1 MDGMCAE
8 QAADNVTVK
17 WFVEKAKTI
26 LLLLDE
32 QGNIKYANQA
42 FKQLMS
48 ISFTDSTDQ
57 SLFHFIHE
65 EDREE
70 VTKRLLF
77 FNENFPFTPF
87 SSRYCHD
94 KERYGHLF
102 WQEAEKTEE
111 GWVQVMAES
120 IEEKSEGCQQE
131 SWLHFIAN
139 HTEDPGYIIDLCGR
153 VLLVNESFEQLYG
166 WSKTEVIG
174 NISPVIP
181 SEYRHEWHNKMEEV
195 RQAKK
200 PVTFQSVRKKR
211 DGTTFPVS
219 VTMSPIYERTGRV
232 FLCLALTKDLTE
244 YFETRLLVE
253 QQNKVIAERERLLLD
268 ITENITEMISL
279 FDLKLNKFLYISPS
293 YEKFFNISIEKL
305 YETPEIMLE
314 NCHPEDLQKLIGFF
328 CKPTTETRELEYR
341 VLKNKEGEP
350 GWMHTKITPI
360 ADEDGTINRWI
371 NISRDITDLKKRE
384 LMIRKWDKLSAVGQL
399 AAGIAHEVRNP
410 LTSVK
415 GFMQLLA
422 QETNNKYTDIILS
435 ELERIEFI
443 MNEFL
448 VLAKP
453 HQDIQMKLSNINE
466 VLGEVVE
473 FMKPEAL
480 LYGVDIYPD
489 FYKPLPFVYC
499 EPKQIKQVIINLIK
513 NAIDAMPSGGNIYL
527 TTSIT
532 DDKQAAIEVRD
543 EGTGISTERLERLGE
558 PFYSNKEKGTG
569 LGLMMCYK
577 IIENHQGTI
586 QFTSTEGKGTTVSVL
601 LPLVYKDQ

>member
-1 MDGMCAE
+1 MDEMCTE
-8 QAADNVTVK
+8 QAAANKTVK
-17 WFVEKAKTI
+17 WFAEKARNI

-42 FKQLMS
+42 FQRLMALS
-48 ISFTDSTDQ
+48 LSDRTNQSF
-57 SLFHFIHE
+57 FHFIHE

-70 VTKRLLF
+70 AASRLLF
-77 FNENFPFTPF
+77 LEKSTSFTPF
-87 SSRYCHD
+87 TSRYSY
-94 KERYGHLF
+94 KNGRYGHLF

-111 GWVQVMAES
+111 GWIRVIAEP
-120 IEEKSEGCQQE
+120 IEEENEG
-131 SWLHFIAN
+131 SWLYFLAN
-139 HTEDPGYIIDLCGR
+139 HTEDPGYIIDLYGR
-153 VLLVNESFEQLYG
+153 VLLINEAFEQLYG
-166 WSKTEVIG
+166 WKKKEIIG
-174 NISPVIP
+174 RPSPVIP
-181 SEYRHEWHNKMEEV
+181 KDHWHEWHEKIEEV
-195 RQAKK
+195 RKSKK
-200 PVTFQSVRKKR
+200 PVTFQTVRKKR

-219 VTMSPIYERTGRV
+219 ATISPIYERTGRV
-232 FLCLALTKDLTE
+232 FLCLILTKDLTE
-244 YFETRLLVE
+244 YYETRRLVE
-253 QQNKVIAERERLLLD
+253 LQNKVIAERERLLLD

-293 YEKFFNISIEKL
+293 HEKFFNINIETL
-305 YETPEIMLE
+305 YEKPEIILE
-314 NCHPEDLQKLIGFF
+314 NCHPEDLPNVVEFF
-328 CKPTTETRELEYR
+328 CKPTNGTKELEYR
-341 VLKNKEGEP
+341 VLKNKSGEP
-350 GWMHTKITPI
+350 GWMTTKVTPI

-371 NISRDITDLKKRE
+371 NISRDITELKKRE
-384 LMIRKWDKLSAVGQL
+384 QMIRKWDKLSAVGQL

-448 VLAKP
+448 ILAKP
-453 HQDIQMKLSNINE
+453 HQDVQMKLSNINE
-466 VLGEVVE
+466 VLSEVVV

-480 LYGVDIYPD
+480 LYSVDIHQD
-489 FYKPLPFVYC
+489 FDKNLPFVQC

-532 DDKQAAIEVRD
+532 SDSQVAIEVRD
-543 EGTGISTERLERLGE
+543 EGAGMPIERLERLGE

-577 IIENHQGTI
+577 IIENHEGTI
-586 QFTSTEGKGTTVSVL
+586 HFTSREGDGTTARVL
-601 LPLVYKDQ
+601 LPSTYNLS